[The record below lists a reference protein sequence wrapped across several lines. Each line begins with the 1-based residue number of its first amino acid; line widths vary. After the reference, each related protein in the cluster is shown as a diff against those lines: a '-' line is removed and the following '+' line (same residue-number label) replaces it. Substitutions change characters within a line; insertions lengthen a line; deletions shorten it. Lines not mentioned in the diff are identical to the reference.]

1 MPRKR
6 LRGNVFRLYKAPE
19 IEGRSYKPRHDLK
32 ISLPALQDTLSRQL
46 APRFGELPSG
56 VTQLLEAASA
66 EELDAWADEI
76 LVAGS
81 FDELFGRT

>member
-1 MPRKR
+1 
-6 LRGNVFRLYKAPE
+6 
-19 IEGRSYKPRHDLK
+19 
-32 ISLPALQDTLSRQL
+32 LSRQL